1 MSLPAFTL
9 VQYTSSQAT
18 AGAGTPTAAVV
29 GVLADGKVHQLPDA
43 FADRSLLA
51 LLDDWASVEP
61 SLRALATADLT
72 VVPDADLLA
81 PLTYPRKVLC
91 AGANYYS
98 HTEEMGTERPSP
110 DAEPYFFFKPPTT
123 TVVGPD
129 AEVAIASPEDG
140 WNVDWEVEL
149 AVVIGRAG
157 QDIPPDEALGHVAGY
172 TIANDLSARGLFHRQ
187 GAVFPAFE
195 WDWVSHK
202 ALDGFLPL
210 GPGVLPHWFVED
222 PQRLGLRLSVNG
234 VVKQESSTADMVV
247 SIARQISAA
256 SRIVRLEP
264 GDVILTGTPA
274 GVGFPRQEW
283 LAPGDVVLAEIHGMG
298 RLETRMVQ
306 R

>member
-1 MSLPAFTL
+1 MPLPTFTL
-9 VQYTSSQAT
+9 VQYTSPHAAT
-18 AGAGTPTAAVV
+18 GAGTPTAAVA
-29 GVLADGKVHQLPDA
+29 GVLADGKVHRLPEA

-51 LLDDWASVEP
+51 LLDGWASVEP
-61 SLRALATADLT
+61 ALRALTAADLA
-72 VVPDADLLA
+72 VVPDAELLA

-98 HTEEMGTERPSP
+98 HAEEMGTERPSP

-129 AEVAIASPEDG
+129 AEVAIAAPEDG

-149 AVVIGRAG
+149 AVVIGRRG
-157 QDIPPDEALGHVAGY
+157 RDIPAEEALGHVAGY
-172 TIANDLSARGLFHRQ
+172 TIANDLSARGLFRRT

-210 GPGVLPHWFVED
+210 GPGLLPQWFVEA
-222 PQRLGLRLSVNG
+222 PQQLGLRLSVNG

-247 SIARQISAA
+247 SIARQISGA

>member
-1 MSLPAFTL
+1 MTSPSFTL
-9 VQYTSSQAT
+9 IQYTSPT
-18 AGAGTPTAAVV
+18 GGADTVAPARALT
-29 GVLADGKVHQLPDA
+29 GVMADGKVHRLPDA
-43 FADRSLLA
+43 FAERPLLA
-51 LLDDWASVEP
+51 LLDDWTAVEP
-61 SLRALATADLT
+61 VLRALTAADLV
-72 VVPDADLLA
+72 VVPDAELHA

-123 TVVGPD
+123 TVVGPG
-129 AEVAIASPEDG
+129 AQVAIASPEHG

-149 AVVIGRAG
+149 AVVIGKGGR
-157 QDIPPDEALGHVAGY
+157 DIPLDQALAHVAGY
-172 TIANDLSARGLFHRQ
+172 TIANDLSARGLFHRN

-222 PQRLGLRLSVNG
+222 PQQVGLRLSVNG
-234 VVKQESSTADMVV
+234 VVKQEGSTADMVV
-247 SIARQISAA
+247 SIAAQIAAA
-256 SRIVRLEP
+256 SRIVQLEP

-283 LAPGDVVLAEIHGMG
+283 LAPGDVVVAEIHGMG

>member
-1 MSLPAFTL
+1 MTPSSLML
-9 VQYTSSQAT
+9 VQYTS
-18 AGAGTPTAAVV
+18 PTAAVDARPPISAV
-29 GVLADGKVHQLPDA
+29 AGVVADGKVHRLPQA
-43 FADRSLLA
+43 FAERSLLA
-51 LLDDWASVEP
+51 LLEDWASVEP
-61 SLRALATADLT
+61 ALRALTTAELE
-72 VVPDADLLA
+72 VVPDAELVA

-98 HTEEMGTERPSP
+98 HTKEMGTERPSP

-129 AEVAIASPEDG
+129 AEVAIAAPQDG

-149 AVVIGRAG
+149 AVVLGRG
-157 QDIPPDEALGHVAGY
+157 GHEIPPDQALAHVAGY

-247 SIARQISAA
+247 SVARQISAA